1 MNCRSHDHS
10 GRSPDLARSGFAVAL
25 IAVAVVGCGGGDATD
40 ATASEGN
47 RQTALSVK
55 TKNPAQACM
64 ALAGAQIP
72 AKAFDLPTGGATI
85 TSAELQA
92 PDATSGQPEFC
103 KVLGAIAAANIA
115 DPPINFEVNLPS
127 DWNGKTVQFGGG
139 GFNGTVVTGLGN
151 VPHAPATAK
160 TPLTGGYATFGSDS
174 GSTPDG
180 TFGMNATA
188 LANYGGESVNKT
200 HNVAVA
206 IMKTYYKKGPKRTFY
221 VGGSKGG
228 HEGLVAAQRYGKDYD
243 GVVAYYPANQNQA
256 MVLSWFRMW
265 EAAYRVP
272 GGFLNGA
279 KQQLLTA
286 KVLESCDALDGL
298 VDGVVGSLDAC
309 GKIFQIGALRCPG
322 GIDTGDTCLSDTQI
336 STLMSGATPMAFAF
350 PLAHGVQSIGPYPVF
365 EAGDITGAWMDTNGV
380 PQANGY
386 GFFTD
391 PVIRYFIQQNPA
403 STTVGFDYR
412 AWQPRVQEISRIY
425 DATDPNID
433 AFKRRNGKLLLIQ
446 GTTDML
452 VTHTTTSAYY
462 ERLKDRYG
470 DKLRN
475 DVRYYVIPGF
485 GHGGGAFSH
494 SWDSLAALEEWVE
507 ENRAPSNPVTVD
519 VGPSTSG
526 RARPMCEFPLF
537 PKYDGSGDPTKAM
550 SFSCSSY

>member
-1 MNCRSHDHS
+1 MECSSHLQA
-10 GRSPDLARSGFAVAL
+10 GRFSALAGKGLAGAL
-25 IAVAVVGCGGGDATD
+25 IAIAIAGCGGGDAAD
-40 ATASEGN
+40 ATAAD

-55 TKNPAQACM
+55 PKNPTQACAAM
-64 ALAGAQIP
+64 SGMPVP
-72 AKAFDLPTGGATI
+72 AKAFDLPVGGATI

-92 PDATSGQPEFC
+92 PDAGSGRPEFC
-103 KVLGAIAAANIA
+103 KVLGAIAASNPA
-115 DPPINFEVNLPS
+115 DPAIKFEVNLPT

-151 VPHAPATAK
+151 VPHAPPTAK
-160 TPLTGGYATFGSDS
+160 TPLMVGYTTFGSDS

-200 HNVAVA
+200 HDVAVA
-206 IMKTYYKKGPKRTFY
+206 IMKVYYNKGPKRTYY

-228 HEGLVAAQRYGKDYD
+228 HEGLVAVQRYGKDYD
-243 GVVAYYPANQNQA
+243 GVIAYYPANQNQA

-279 KQQLLTA
+279 KQQLLKA

-298 VDGVVGSLDAC
+298 ADGVVGNLDAC
-309 GKIFQIGALRCPG
+309 GKTFQVTALRCPDG
-322 GIDTGDTCLSDTQI
+322 ADTGDTCLSDTQI
-336 STLMSGATPMAFAF
+336 STLLTGATPMAFAF
-350 PLAHGVQSIGPYPVF
+350 PLAHRVQSIGPYPVF
-365 EAGDITGAWMDTNGV
+365 EAGDITGIWMDTNGV

-403 STTVGFDYR
+403 GTTVGFDYR
-412 AWQPRVQEISRIY
+412 AWQPRVEEISRIY

-452 VTHTTTSAYY
+452 VTHTTTSAYH
-462 ERLKDRYG
+462 ERLKERYG
-470 DKLRN
+470 DKLRD

-494 SWDSLAALEEWVE
+494 AWDSLAALEKWVE
-507 ENRAPSNPVTVD
+507 EDRAPRDPITID
-519 VGPSTSG
+519 VSPTTSG
-526 RARPMCEFPLF
+526 RTRPMCEFPLF
-537 PKYDGSGDPTKAM
+537 PKYNGSGDPTKAT
-550 SFSCSSY
+550 SFACSSH